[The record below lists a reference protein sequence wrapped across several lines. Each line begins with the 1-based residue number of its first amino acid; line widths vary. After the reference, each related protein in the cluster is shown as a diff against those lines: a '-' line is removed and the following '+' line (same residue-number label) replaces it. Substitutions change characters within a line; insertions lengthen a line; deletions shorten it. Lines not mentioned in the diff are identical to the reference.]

1 MPTAIDYPMLPL
13 LDMTLFPGSETS
25 LFVGRAL
32 SRASVEAAVAGNKEL
47 VVVRQREFGTLE
59 FTATDLHTVGT
70 LATVTSLTRLPD
82 GTLKITVT
90 AHGRVSIDSVRRS
103 DHFRVFATVLPT
115 PPCPPARSVRLR
127 AALLRRV
134 GTALSPE
141 QLAILRQVPEAGKLV
156 DAIMPMLATPSARSI
171 HPHHSLHQG
180 LLEKLDGEQRLLKL
194 MKMLPHNRRAEVPS
208 NSEFTQALPLPGFDS
223 AGEPQARTTADG
235 GLWLVFCAMPP
246 SWFQPN
252 DATGPLGPCTDL
264 DRLLERATGCAIF
277 WDSLKLLQIDN
288 PKPDTVARIERFLRS
303 VRQNWAAEAN

>member
-1 MPTAIDYPMLPL
+1 MPVAVDYPMLPL

-32 SRASVEAAVAGNKEL
+32 SRASVEAAVAGDGQL

-82 GTLKITVT
+82 GTLKI
-90 AHGRVSIDSVRRS
+90 AISANDRVSIDAVRRA
-103 DHFRVFATVLPT
+103 DHFRVFATKLPT
-115 PPCPPARSVRLR
+115 PLCTPVRSARLR

-134 GTALSPE
+134 GTALTPE
-141 QLAILRQVPEAGKLV
+141 QLATLRGIGEAGRLV
-156 DAIMPMLATPSARSI
+156 DTLMPLLATPSARSI

-180 LLEKLDGEQRLLKL
+180 LLEKLDGEARLLKL

-208 NSEFTQALPLPGFDS
+208 NTDFTQALPLPGFDP

-235 GLWLVFCAMPP
+235 SLWLVFSAMPP

-252 DATGPLGPCTDL
+252 EGTGPLGPCTDL
-264 DRLLERATGCAIF
+264 DRLLERATGCPVF
-277 WDSLKLLQIDN
+277 WDSMKLLLIDN
-288 PKPDTVARIERFLRS
+288 PKPDTVARIERFLRG
-303 VRQNWAAEAN
+303 VRQGWQADAR

>member
-1 MPTAIDYPMLPL
+1 MPVAVDYPMLPL

-32 SRASVEAAVAGNKEL
+32 SRASVEAAVAGNGQL

-82 GTLKITVT
+82 GTLKITVSAT
-90 AHGRVSIDSVRRS
+90 DRVSIDSVRRA
-103 DHFRVFATVLPT
+103 DHFRVFATTLPT

-127 AALLRRV
+127 GALLRRV
-134 GTALSPE
+134 GAALTPE
-141 QLAILRQVPEAGKLV
+141 QLATLRDVGEAGHLV
-156 DAIMPMLATPSARSI
+156 DALMPLLATPSARSI

-180 LLEKLDGEQRLLKL
+180 LLEKLDGEARLLKL

-208 NSEFTQALPLPGFDS
+208 HADFTQALALPGFDP

-235 GLWLVFCAMPP
+235 SLWLVFSAMPP
-246 SWFQPN
+246 SWYQPN
-252 DATGPLGPCTDL
+252 DAAGPLGPCTDL
-264 DRLLERATGCAIF
+264 DRLLERATGCPVF
-277 WDSLKLLQIDN
+277 WDSLKLLLIDN
-288 PKPDTVARIERFLRS
+288 PKPDTVARIERFLRG
-303 VRQNWAAEAN
+303 VRQSWAAQTH

>member
-1 MPTAIDYPMLPL
+1 MPVAVDYPMLPL

-32 SRASVEAAVAGNKEL
+32 SRASVEAAVAGNGEL

-70 LATVTSLTRLPD
+70 VATVTSLARLPD
-82 GTLKITVT
+82 GTLKITVS

-103 DHFRVFATVLPT
+103 DHFRVFATLLPT
-115 PPCPPARSVRLR
+115 PPCPPARSTRLR

-134 GTALSPE
+134 GTALAPE
-141 QLAILRQVPEAGKLV
+141 QLALLRTVPEAGRLV
-156 DAIMPMLATPSARSI
+156 DTIMPLLATPSARSI

-194 MKMLPHNRRAEVPS
+194 MKMLPHNRRAEVPHD
-208 NSEFTQALPLPGFDS
+208 FTQALALPGFDP

-235 GLWLVFCAMPP
+235 SLWLVFSAMPP
-246 SWFQPN
+246 SWFHAT

-264 DRLLERATGCAIF
+264 DRLLERATGCPVF
-277 WDSLKLLQIDN
+277 WDSMKLLLIDN
-288 PKPDTVARIERFLRS
+288 PKPDTVARVERFLRQ
-303 VRQNWAAEAN
+303 VRHNWTAAAN

>member
-1 MPTAIDYPMLPL
+1 MPVAVDYPMLPL

-25 LFVGRAL
+25 LFVGRAR
-32 SRASVEAAVAGNKEL
+32 SPASVEAAVAGNKEL

-59 FTATDLHTVGT
+59 FTHTDLHTVGT

-103 DHFRVFATVLPT
+103 DHFRVFATSLPT
-115 PPCPPARSVRLR
+115 PPCPPARSARLR
-127 AALLRRV
+127 SALLRRV

-141 QLAILRQVPEAGKLV
+141 QLAVLRQVPEAGQLV
-156 DAIMPMLATPSARSI
+156 DTIMPMLATPSARSI

-194 MKMLPHNRRAEVPS
+194 MKMLPHNRRAEVPG
-208 NSEFTQALPLPGFDS
+208 NGDFTQALVLPGFDP
-223 AGEPQARTTADG
+223 AGEPQVRTTGDG
-235 GLWLVFCAMPP
+235 GLWLVFSAMPP
-246 SWFQPN
+246 SWYQPT
-252 DATGPLGPCTDL
+252 DANGPLGPCTDL
-264 DRLLERATGCAIF
+264 DRLLERATGCPVF

-288 PKPDTVARIERFLRS
+288 PKPDTVARVERFLRS
-303 VRQNWAAEAN
+303 VRQGWQAATH

>member
-1 MPTAIDYPMLPL
+1 MPVAVDYPMLPL

-32 SRASVEAAVAGNKEL
+32 SRASVEAAVAGNGEL

-70 LATVTSLTRLPD
+70 LATVTALTRLPD
-82 GTLKITVT
+82 GTLKITVQ
-90 AHGRVSIDSVRRS
+90 AHDRVSIDSVRRA
-103 DHFRVFATVLPT
+103 DHFRVFATTLPA
-115 PPCPPARSVRLR
+115 PPCAPARSVRLR
-127 AALLRRV
+127 GALLRRV
-134 GTALSPE
+134 GTALMPE
-141 QLAILRQVPEAGKLV
+141 QLATLRDIPEAGRLV
-156 DAIMPMLATPSARSI
+156 DAIMPLLATPSARSI

-194 MKMLPHNRRAEVPS
+194 LKMLPHNRRAEVPH
-208 NSEFTQALPLPGFDS
+208 NGDFTQALPLDGFDP

-235 GLWLVFCAMPP
+235 SLWLVFSAMPP

-264 DRLLERATGCAIF
+264 DRLLERATGCPVF
-277 WDSLKLLQIDN
+277 WDSMKLLLIDN
-288 PKPDTVARIERFLRS
+288 PKPDTVARIERFLRG
-303 VRQNWAAEAN
+303 VRQGWQAAAH

>member
-1 MPTAIDYPMLPL
+1 MPVAVDYPMLPL

-32 SRASVEAAVAGNKEL
+32 SRASVEAAVSGNKEL

-90 AHGRVSIDSVRRS
+90 AHSRVSIDSVRRS
-103 DHFRVFATVLPT
+103 DHFRVFATTLPT
-115 PPCPPARSVRLR
+115 PLCPPPRSARLR

-141 QLAILRQVPEAGKLV
+141 QLAILRQVPEAGRLV
-156 DAIMPMLATPSARSI
+156 DTIMPMLATPSARSI

-194 MKMLPHNRRAEVPS
+194 MKMLPHNRRAEVPG
-208 NSEFTQALPLPGFDS
+208 NGDFTQALALPGFDPI
-223 AGEPQARTTADG
+223 GEPQARTTADG
-235 GLWLVFCAMPP
+235 GLWLVFGAMPP
-246 SWFQPN
+246 SWFQPTES
-252 DATGPLGPCTDL
+252 TGPLGPCTDL
-264 DRLLERATGCAIF
+264 DRLLERATGCPIF
-277 WDSLKLLQIDN
+277 WDSMKLLQVDN

-303 VRQNWAAEAN
+303 VRINWAAEAN

>member
-1 MPTAIDYPMLPL
+1 MPVAVDYPMLPL

-32 SRASVEAAVAGNKEL
+32 SRASVEAAVSGNGEL

-82 GTLKITVT
+82 GTLKITVS
-90 AHGRVSIDSVRRS
+90 AHDRVSVDGVRRA
-103 DHFRVFATVLPT
+103 DHFRVFATKLPT
-115 PPCPPARSVRLR
+115 PACSPARSARLR

-134 GTALSPE
+134 GAALTPE
-141 QLAILRQVPEAGKLV
+141 QLALLRDIPEAGRLV

-194 MKMLPHNRRAEVPS
+194 MKMLPHNRRAEVPG
-208 NSEFTQALPLPGFDS
+208 NGDFTQALPLPGFDA

-235 GLWLVFCAMPP
+235 SLWLVFGAMPP
-246 SWFQPN
+246 SWFQPT

-264 DRLLERATGCAIF
+264 DRLLERATGCPVF
-277 WDSLKLLQIDN
+277 WDSMKLLLIDN
-288 PKPDTVARIERFLRS
+288 PKPDTVARIERYLRS
-303 VRQNWAAEAN
+303 VRQAWASTAN

>member
-1 MPTAIDYPMLPL
+1 MPVAVDYPMLPL

-32 SRASVEAAVAGNKEL
+32 SRASVEAAVASKGEL

-70 LATVTSLTRLPD
+70 LASVTSLTRLPD
-82 GTLKITVT
+82 GTLKITV
-90 AHGRVSIDSVRRS
+90 AARDRVSVDSVRRT
-103 DHFRVFATVLPT
+103 DHFRVFATLLPT
-115 PPCPPARSVRLR
+115 PPCAPARSARLR

-134 GTALSPE
+134 GTALMPE
-141 QLAILRQVPEAGKLV
+141 QLLTLREMPEAGRFV

-194 MKMLPHNRRAEVPS
+194 MKMLPHNRRAEVPGS
-208 NSEFTQALPLPGFDS
+208 GDFTQALALPGFDA

-235 GLWLVFCAMPP
+235 SLWLVFSAMPP
-246 SWFQPN
+246 SWFQPT
-252 DATGPLGPCTDL
+252 DTSGPLGPCTDL
-264 DRLLERATGCAIF
+264 DRLLERATGCAVF
-277 WDSLKLLQIDN
+277 WDSMKLLQIDN
-288 PKPDTVARIERFLRS
+288 PKPDTVARIERFLRGTAQS
-303 VRQNWAAEAN
+303 WQAATH

>member
-1 MPTAIDYPMLPL
+1 MPVAVDYPMLPL

-32 SRASVEAAVAGNKEL
+32 SRASVEAAVAGNGEL

-70 LATVTSLTRLPD
+70 LATVTALTRLPD
-82 GTLKITVT
+82 GTLKITVQ
-90 AHGRVSIDSVRRS
+90 AHDRVSIDSVRRA
-103 DHFRVFATVLPT
+103 DHFRVFATTLPA
-115 PPCPPARSVRLR
+115 PPCAPARSVRLR
-127 AALLRRV
+127 GALLRRV
-134 GTALSPE
+134 GTALMPE
-141 QLAILRQVPEAGKLV
+141 QLATLRDIPEAGRLV
-156 DAIMPMLATPSARSI
+156 DAIMPLLATPSARSI

-194 MKMLPHNRRAEVPS
+194 LKMLPHNRRAEVPH
-208 NSEFTQALPLPGFDS
+208 NGDFTQALPLAGFDP

-235 GLWLVFCAMPP
+235 SLWLVFSAMPP

-264 DRLLERATGCAIF
+264 DRLLERATGCPVF
-277 WDSLKLLQIDN
+277 WDSMKLLLIDN
-288 PKPDTVARIERFLRS
+288 PKPDTVARIERFLRG
-303 VRQNWAAEAN
+303 VRQGWQAAAH

>member
-1 MPTAIDYPMLPL
+1 MPVAVDYPMLPL
-13 LDMTLFPGSETS
+13 LDMTLFPGSDTS

-32 SRASVEAAVAGNKEL
+32 SRASVEAAVAGNGEL

-82 GTLKITVT
+82 GTLKITVQ
-90 AHGRVSIDSVRRS
+90 AHDRVSIDSVRRA
-103 DHFRVFATVLPT
+103 DHFRVFATTLPT
-115 PPCPPARSVRLR
+115 PLCPPARSARLR

-134 GTALSPE
+134 GAALTPE
-141 QLAILRQVPEAGKLV
+141 QIATLRDIPEAGRLV
-156 DAIMPMLATPSARSI
+156 DALMPLLATPSARSI

-194 MKMLPHNRRAEVPS
+194 MKMLPHNRRAEVPH
-208 NSEFTQALPLPGFDS
+208 NGDFTQAMALPGFDP
-223 AGEPQARTTADG
+223 AGEPQARTTNDG
-235 GLWLVFCAMPP
+235 SLWLVFSAMPP

-264 DRLLERATGCAIF
+264 DRLLERATGCAVF
-277 WDSLKLLQIDN
+277 WDSMKLLLIDN
-288 PKPDTVARIERFLRS
+288 PKADTVTRIERFLRG
-303 VRQNWAAEAN
+303 VRPGWQAAAH